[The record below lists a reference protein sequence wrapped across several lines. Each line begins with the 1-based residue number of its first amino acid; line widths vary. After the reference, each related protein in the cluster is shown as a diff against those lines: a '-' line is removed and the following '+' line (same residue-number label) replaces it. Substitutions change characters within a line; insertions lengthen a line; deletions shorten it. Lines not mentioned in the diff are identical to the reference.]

1 MPNGRERHRE
11 KQRETSRN
19 VTATLN
25 PVVRAGLAEMTGE
38 QRVEGVRSPVEIW
51 GEAFQLQQQ
60 VKAFEITGQPG
71 QALKALYEGK
81 EARHKGTHCILWSCF
96 PEISE

>member
-1 MPNGRERHRE
+1 MLAHSLETRDGQTIRTRICCMPNGRERHRE

-38 QRVEGVRSPVEIW
+38 QRVEGVRSPVEI
-51 GEAFQLQQQ
+51 
-60 VKAFEITGQPG
+60 
-71 QALKALYEGK
+71 
-81 EARHKGTHCILWSCF
+81 
-96 PEISE
+96 